1 MVAARMFVLA
11 TFVPTATSSTM
22 MIHTLGSSTTSTRLF
37 GYFSL
42 AYWFW
47 YSFRWGLTTSM
58 VARVHV
64 ALALRLKL
72 KIWDNPFVTIFRFM
86 VWYLSSA
93 VSRKIEDCVM
103 EEERI

>member
-1 MVAARMFVLA
+1 MVVQIFLCQIDFGSFVMVAARKFVLA
-11 TFVPTATSSTM
+11 IFVPTATSLTM

-58 VARVHV
+58 VRG
-64 ALALRLKL
+64 
-72 KIWDNPFVTIFRFM
+72 
-86 VWYLSSA
+86 
-93 VSRKIEDCVM
+93 
-103 EEERI
+103 EREGLDGCGHYFNGCAHA